1 MPVSSLR
8 DQLRDLLLKAEM
20 LSDGGELLNVIKVSM
35 RNVHGRV
42 MFVDETTVEFQSKEI
57 REAAA
62 SGRRERRQEI
72 SYVRTETT
80 KRSGGGEKRKLEI
93 EEKTVSKQKA
103 NLENDAAKGHSALS
117 EDAAVRSDG
126 GGEKEQIEIEEKAVS
141 NQKANLENDAGKVHS
156 ASSEDAAV
164 RSDGGGEK
172 EQLEI
177 EEKAVSKQEANPE
190 DDTGKGHSVSSEN
203 AAVRSDGGGKKGQI
217 EIEKKAESKHEANPE
232 DDTGKVHSASSED
245 AVRSFWGG
253 KSGSDASANTSSYF
267 YMVPVEKQTRRA
279 VPFTD
284 ISSESSFLTATGSD
298 STASS
303 SLISTMVDGK
313 ESTWRN
319 PRPAPRLEEKTRCWT
334 VRIGK
339 VYGYEVSDG
348 AIVVSTYSNPLNIA
362 VESDDRNE

>member
-80 KRSGGGEKRKLEI
+80 KRSGGGKKRK
-93 EEKTVSKQKA
+93 
-103 NLENDAAKGHSALS
+103 
-117 EDAAVRSDG
+117 
-126 GGEKEQIEIEEKAVS
+126 
-141 NQKANLENDAGKVHS
+141 
-156 ASSEDAAV
+156 
-164 RSDGGGEK
+164 
-172 EQLEI
+172 LEI
-177 EEKAVSKQEANPE
+177 EEKAVSKQ
-190 DDTGKGHSVSSEN
+190 
-203 AAVRSDGGGKKGQI
+203 
-217 EIEKKAESKHEANPE
+217 EANPE